1 MFHLAF
7 STPNHQQQSVV
18 QATTTLV
25 GTTTP
30 THHVPKP
37 LDINEASQGW
47 INYHHIHKIMCT
59 QLKCKK
65 PEITNRVSIQSS
77 WIQFCHLDVCRCFLE
92 PRLDHLMHFQSQWP
106 HHLPRIYMMNI
117 EMSHRRHLWTVP
129 SRLKFKIAS
138 YNISLKYQPIKAYF
152 KQYGRMIPTSEN
164 W

>member
-47 INYHHIHKIMCT
+47 INYHY
-59 QLKCKK
+59 
-65 PEITNRVSIQSS
+65 IQ
-77 WIQFCHLDVCRCFLE
+77 WRNEGEQGRAAAHE
-92 PRLDHLMHFQSQWP
+92 
-106 HHLPRIYMMNI
+106 
-117 EMSHRRHLWTVP
+117 RR
-129 SRLKFKIAS
+129 
-138 YNISLKYQPIKAYF
+138 
-152 KQYGRMIPTSEN
+152 
-164 W
+164 